1 MKILLICINIGQI
14 VFFFNTEKQRQLTI
28 IYNVNIVNI
37 SASTSL
43 NMK

>member
-14 VFFFNTEKQRQLTI
+14 VFFFNPEKQGQLTI

-37 SASTSL
+37 SGSTSL